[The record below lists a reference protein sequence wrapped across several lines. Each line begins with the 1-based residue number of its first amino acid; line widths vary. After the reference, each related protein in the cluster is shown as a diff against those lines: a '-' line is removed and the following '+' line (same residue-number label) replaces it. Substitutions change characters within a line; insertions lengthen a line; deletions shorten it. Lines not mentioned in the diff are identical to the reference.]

1 MTRPSHAWIG
11 LAALLS
17 AAALLG
23 WMAPHESIDWQPA
36 LVAGEPWRA
45 WTAVA
50 VHYSL
55 LHLAANLAGTALVG
69 ALGVVANAP
78 RRIALAWFVAW
89 PLTQL
94 GLLARPEL
102 SHYGGLSGV
111 LHAGVAIVSVHLLVV
126 GPRSRRVIGAM
137 ILAGLATKVTLE
149 SPWGPPLTHPPGW
162 DIAVAPFAHAS
173 GAIAGLLCAL
183 LASILP
189 LFMRPPGRDPVSP

>member
-1 MTRPSHAWIG
+1 VTSRAWLG
-11 LAALLS
+11 LATLLGV
-17 AAALLG
+17 AALAG
-23 WMAPHESIDWQPA
+23 WAPPHEAIDWQPGLA
-36 LVAGEPWRA
+36 AAEPWRA

-69 ALGVVANAP
+69 ALGVVAQVP
-78 RRIALAWFVAW
+78 RRIALAWLVAW

-102 SHYGGLSGV
+102 IHYGGLSGV
-111 LHAGVAIVSVHLLVV
+111 LHAGVAVVSVPLLVD
-126 GPRSRRVIGAM
+126 GPRSRRVIGAV
-137 ILAGLATKVTLE
+137 ILAGLTTKVMLE

-183 LASILP
+183 LASLVP
-189 LFMRPPGRDPVSP
+189 LFARPSGRDPASP